1 MGKRPPEA
9 DTMQSLLCCE
19 AATSPGADIAMPP
32 EAGPDASVGK
42 LSSEA
47 VIASPYAKT
56 CCQNG
61 QGGYRLGRLERDSSF
76 GHDFATSDTGTMA
89 G

>member
-9 DTMQSLLCCE
+9 DAMQSLLCCE
-19 AATSPGADIAMPP
+19 AAMSPEADIAMPP

-47 VIASPYAKT
+47 VVAMPPAKT

-61 QGGYRLGRLERDSSF
+61 RVGYHKSLGRRE
-76 GHDFATSDTGTMA
+76 TWQT
-89 G
+89 